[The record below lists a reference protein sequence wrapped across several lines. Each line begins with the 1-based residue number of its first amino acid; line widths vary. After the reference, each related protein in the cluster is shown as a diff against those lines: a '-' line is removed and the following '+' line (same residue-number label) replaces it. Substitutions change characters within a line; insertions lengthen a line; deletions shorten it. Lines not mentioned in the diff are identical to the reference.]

1 MNSKTVLRIVTLV
14 SCCAVLPLLSGCG
27 SFQAIP
33 QNVIVTVSPHSA
45 SVAVNQSIQFAATV
59 QNDSRGVNWQVL
71 NLEFAN
77 CTPTLCGTIDQS
89 GKYTAPSSIPTT
101 PGFTTIQIGAFSVSN
116 STIGD
121 FAVITLL
128 PPPIAVTVTPT
139 NASVQAGQSLQ
150 FMATVQND
158 PANKGVTWSVGNP
171 ANTTCTP
178 ALCGTIDS
186 NGNYAA
192 PPVVPTPTTLT
203 VIATSV
209 AVPTIFGT
217 SAVTITGGTGA
228 NQEPERAIRIFV
240 QRGLQQRLSD
250 RGGNVY
256 SRCVGRVC

>member
-33 QNVIVTVSPHSA
+33 QNVIVTVSPHGG
-45 SVAVNQSIQFAATV
+45 SVAVNQSLQFTATV
-59 QNDSRGVNWQVL
+59 QNDSFSRGVNWQVL

-178 ALCGTIDS
+178 ALCGTIELERELR
-186 NGNYAA
+186 AA
-192 PPVVPTPTTLT
+192 PPAFRPYSGDTNGDRNIRVCSHDFWNIRGHYCRRHRHQPK
-203 VIATSV
+203 A
-209 AVPTIFGT
+209 
-217 SAVTITGGTGA
+217 
-228 NQEPERAIRIFV
+228 ERAVRIFI
-240 QRGLQQRLSD
+240 QR
-250 RGGNVY
+250 V
-256 SRCVGRVC
+256 